1 MEEQAN
7 ILSAQQLCIGYK
19 TGHGHVKQVHGDLS
33 FSLRKGELTCLL
45 GANGSGKSTLL
56 RTLSASQPS
65 LSGKI
70 LLNGNELSVMSER
83 EISRQ
88 IGVVLTDKTQTGGLT
103 VYELVALG
111 RQPHTGFFGKL
122 DRQDRQVVDEAI
134 EAVGISHKAHS
145 YMAQLSDGEK
155 QKAMI
160 AKVPSGYTRRTNRFP
175 RRGEPHRN
183 HDSVTPHRHGPKQS
197 DTTVDSR
204 HRTSAGARRLPMAF
218 TEGARNA

>member
-19 TGHGHVKQVHGDLS
+19 TGHGHIKQVHGDLS

-70 LLNGNELSVMSER
+70 LLNGNELSAMSER

-103 VYELVALG
+103 IYELVALG

-160 AKVPSGYTRRTNRFP
+160 AKVLAQY
-175 RRGEPHRN
+175 
-183 HDSVTPHRHGPKQS
+183 
-197 DTTVDSR
+197 
-204 HRTSAGARRLPMAF
+204 
-218 TEGARNA
+218 

>member
-1 MEEQAN
+1 MEKQAN

-70 LLNGNELSVMSER
+70 LLNGNELSAMSER

-88 IGVVLTDKTQTGGLT
+88 IGVV
-103 VYELVALG
+103 
-111 RQPHTGFFGKL
+111 P
-122 DRQDRQVVDEAI
+122 
-134 EAVGISHKAHS
+134 
-145 YMAQLSDGEK
+145 YMSWSPSDGNR
-155 QKAMI
+155 I
-160 AKVPSGYTRRTNRFP
+160 RDFSGNSIDRI
-175 RRGEPHRN
+175 G
-183 HDSVTPHRHGPKQS
+183 K
-197 DTTVDSR
+197 
-204 HRTSAGARRLPMAF
+204 
-218 TEGARNA
+218 

>member
-1 MEEQAN
+1 MEEQTN

-155 QKAMI
+155 QK
-160 AKVPSGYTRRTNRFP
+160 
-175 RRGEPHRN
+175 
-183 HDSVTPHRHGPKQS
+183 
-197 DTTVDSR
+197 
-204 HRTSAGARRLPMAF
+204 GARF
-218 TEGARNA
+218 